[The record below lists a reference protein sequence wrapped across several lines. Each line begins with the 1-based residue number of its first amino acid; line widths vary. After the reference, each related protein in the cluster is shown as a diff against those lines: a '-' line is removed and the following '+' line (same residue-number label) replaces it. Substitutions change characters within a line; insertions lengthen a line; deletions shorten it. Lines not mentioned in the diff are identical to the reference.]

1 MATARALREAGIDPE
16 PATAVAEALVETIAK
31 TIAETIAETA
41 AKQADLA
48 AAELRLSDRI
58 TAAFWRE
65 IGVVPGGAGSLL
77 ALFRVLA

>member
-16 PATAVAEALVETIAK
+16 PATAVAEALGK
-31 TIAETIAETA
+31 TIAETIAETIA
-41 AKQADLA
+41 TRADLA

-65 IGVVPGGAGSLL
+65 IGVVPGGAGGLL
-77 ALFRVLA
+77 ALLWVLA